1 MSEVSGFLLEVNL
14 ITKDNMII
22 DQNKIKPEG
31 ARVLIQPFVEEE
43 TENGMVIT
51 NTQTTGAPIMGLIT
65 RAGDKSKYKEGQIV
79 FFAKYSADTLE
90 SDSVDGKLKFYITAD
105 EEVLAVYEG
114 EKIVEE
120 KTKEEKYPAIA
131 EKKEVEKLSKNKK

>member
-1 MSEVSGFLLEVNL
+1 
-14 ITKDNMII
+14 MII
-22 DQNKIKPEG
+22 DKTKIKPEG

-51 NTQTTGAPIMGLIT
+51 NTQSGGAPIMGEIT
-65 RAGDKSKYKEGQIV
+65 RVGDKSKYKAGQIV

-105 EEVLAVYEG
+105 EEVLAVYEN
-114 EKIVEE
+114 EKPEE
-120 KTKEEKYPAIA
+120 KEKYKAIA
-131 EKKEVEKLSKNKK
+131 EKKELKVEALSDNKK